1 MKSEPVF
8 LTFAEIIEIHNYQI
22 ENFGGASGLRDMEL
36 LKSALGMPS
45 ATFGG
50 TFLHPTIYEMAAAY
64 LFHLVENH
72 PFVDGNKRVGAM
84 AALVFLDMNGIDFE
98 ASDEEFTAMVL
109 RVASGKMLKAE
120 ITLFLKEHSSEQK

>member
-22 ENFGGASGLRDMEL
+22 ENFGGASGVRDMEL

-50 TFLHPTIYEMAAAY
+50 TFLHSTIYEMAAAY

-120 ITLFLKEHSSEQK
+120 ITLFLKKHSSEQK